1 MDRSWAT
8 MALDRRISDR
18 TRLAFLPESGALG
31 SNVGA
36 FGPSIRRIRIEHLG
50 EMSGGLSFLGKFDGI
65 HEVATGVGTFK
76 VETETDGCGSAPGPS
91 AGGTFRR
98 GLPASRGVA
107 CRFELR
113 TGQ

>member
-1 MDRSWAT
+1 M
-8 MALDRRISDR
+8 
-18 TRLAFLPESGALG
+18 FLRVRKAGKVGIMGEEVPGVSPESDQTSA
-31 SNVGA
+31 A
-36 FGPSIRRIRIEHLG
+36 
-50 EMSGGLSFLGKFDGI
+50 SGHTL
-65 HEVATGVGTFK
+65 GTFK